1 MRERGENFARHKR
14 QRQRELARRAAFRGQ
29 CAIDALMKHAL
40 TRDVSF
46 LVEFEA
52 HAERQQ
58 RLLVEA
64 DHG

>member
-1 MRERGENFARHKR
+1 MRKRGEHFIANLR
-14 QRQRELARRAAFRGQ
+14 QRKRELARRAAFRGQ
-29 CAIDALMKHAL
+29 CASDALMKHAL
-40 TRDVSF
+40 TRDVAF
-46 LVEFEA
+46 IAEFEA